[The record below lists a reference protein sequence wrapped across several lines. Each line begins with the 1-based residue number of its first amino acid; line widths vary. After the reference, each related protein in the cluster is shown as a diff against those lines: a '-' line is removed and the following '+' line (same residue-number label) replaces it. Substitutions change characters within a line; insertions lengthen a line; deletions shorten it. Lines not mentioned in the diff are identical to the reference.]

1 MSFLIDTNI
10 ISEVRKGSRCD
21 ANVAS
26 WYAKIEDDDLY
37 LSTLVL
43 GEIRKGIELARSRD
57 KAKAEALERWLIE
70 VTSAFDGRVIGIDN
84 AIADAW
90 GWMSWIRPIAVI
102 DGLMAATAKVHDL
115 TLVTRNEADV
125 ANLGAWILNPFC
137 NH

>member
-1 MSFLIDTNI
+1 M
-10 ISEVRKGSRCD
+10 
-21 ANVAS
+21 
-26 WYAKIEDDDLY
+26 
-37 LSTLVL
+37 
-43 GEIRKGIELARSRD
+43 
-57 KAKAEALERWLIE
+57 ERWLIE
-70 VTSAFDGRVIGIDN
+70 VTSAFDGRVPGIDN